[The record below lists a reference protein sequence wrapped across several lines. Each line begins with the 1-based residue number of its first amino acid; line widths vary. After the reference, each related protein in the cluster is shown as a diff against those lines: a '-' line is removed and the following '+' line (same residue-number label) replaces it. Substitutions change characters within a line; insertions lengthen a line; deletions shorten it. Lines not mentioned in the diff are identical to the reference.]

1 MTAEAPSTVSADESQ
16 QSVVGAGERSA
27 GEGPSGEVGS
37 FPALPHRTAGSP
49 NGNGTH
55 PHVTDDR
62 AATDDHPT
70 ANDRAGAEGPTMN
83 GRMTAKSPATADDAA
98 NSAVT
103 EDATAE
109 DATAE
114 DATAEDATA
123 DPVATDDA
131 MDAVATDADVTDADA
146 TDADATD
153 NATDGRAKA
162 ADRATAT
169 DGAATDGRA
178 KAADRGAD
186 EQSAAGGRPKAS
198 GRAATRPR
206 PAAADDTPADD
217 STVDSADDQATPD
230 DRAAEPATADRAA
243 ESDTENS
250 HTESSG
256 TENGAS
262 VTDADTVDA
271 SPDAD
276 DPSASVDTEPMEYAG
291 EGGVR
296 MDTAVQEVVEAVAD
310 DPWIRTADEKAIA
323 EEVLEEAFED
333 DLVAG
338 EVAHQLEAV
347 VGEDPDAD
355 PAEFAAAAVLDVLR
369 ASGWADVAEAT
380 ELRAES
386 ARLRELLAEV
396 IRDHRAREASMAGT
410 ENQQLHWLVPLLRA
424 AHGVAFG
431 SLGAKVALRTAVQD
445 VPPEV
450 LASAGLRIDYGVT
463 HDYEDDRQ
471 GGERHA

>member
-1 MTAEAPSTVSADESQ
+1 M
-16 QSVVGAGERSA
+16 
-27 GEGPSGEVGS
+27 
-37 FPALPHRTAGSP
+37 
-49 NGNGTH
+49 
-55 PHVTDDR
+55 
-62 AATDDHPT
+62 
-70 ANDRAGAEGPTMN
+70 
-83 GRMTAKSPATADDAA
+83 PAT
-98 NSAVT
+98 T
-103 EDATAE
+103 
-109 DATAE
+109 
-114 DATAEDATA
+114 
-123 DPVATDDA
+123 
-131 MDAVATDADVTDADA
+131 
-146 TDADATD
+146 
-153 NATDGRAKA
+153 
-162 ADRATAT
+162 
-169 DGAATDGRA
+169 TDGRA

-186 EQSAAGGRPKAS
+186 EAAADEQPAAGGRPKAR
-198 GRAATRPR
+198 GRAATGAR
-206 PAAADDTPADD
+206 PAAADDEPADD
-217 STVDSADDQATPD
+217 STLDSADDQATLD
-230 DRAAEPATADRAA
+230 DHAGEPATADRAA
-243 ESDTENS
+243 ESDTESS

-256 TENGAS
+256 TENEAL
-262 VTDADTVDA
+262 VTNADTVDA
-271 SPDAD
+271 SPDAG

-296 MDTAVQEVVEAVAD
+296 MDTAVQEVVAAVAD

-347 VGEDPDAD
+347 VGEDSDAD

-471 GGERHA
+471 G